1 MFCALSI
8 TSTEECGNNIIQL
21 LLWIKTFIPGKIPYI
36 KIAPVLKSDSMQLL
50 CFKKNLMV
58 TFCIHFNRSKT
69 NVIPELKQYMQFLFV
84 IWKKLNG
91 KKPISF

>member
-8 TSTEECGNNIIQL
+8 TSTEEYGNNIIQL